1 MADTQ
6 RSLAALMALLA
17 NNTTGDISPQ
27 DVRDLV
33 ETLRMRSGALYVP
46 VAAVAAIVI
55 PDTIN
60 YVEMS
65 APAWTLNAGADGF
78 DETGGNGRLTYKGA
92 ADAMVHLTCTVSL
105 TAAANSQVFH
115 VVLAKNG
122 TPDVSTEVIV
132 KLGIGADVVT
142 AALHLI
148 AHVSTGDYLSVF
160 IRNETSGTN
169 ARLECATLQAV
180 SMPM

>member
-33 ETLRMRSGALYVP
+33 ETVRMKSGSLYVP
-46 VAAVAAIVI
+46 EAAAAAIVI

-78 DETGGNGRLTYKGA
+78 DETAGNGRLTYKGV
-92 ADAMVHLTCTVSL
+92 ADAMLHVACTISL
-105 TAAANSQVFH
+105 TAASNNQVFH
-115 VVLAKNG
+115 VMLAKNG
-122 TPDVSTEVIV
+122 TPDVSSEVIF
-132 KLGIGADVVT
+132 KIGTGADAAST
-142 AALHLI
+142 ALHLVVQV
-148 AHVSTGDYLSVF
+148 ALGDYLSVF
-160 IRNETSGTN
+160 IRNTTSASN
-169 ARLECATLQAV
+169 ARLECANLQAV